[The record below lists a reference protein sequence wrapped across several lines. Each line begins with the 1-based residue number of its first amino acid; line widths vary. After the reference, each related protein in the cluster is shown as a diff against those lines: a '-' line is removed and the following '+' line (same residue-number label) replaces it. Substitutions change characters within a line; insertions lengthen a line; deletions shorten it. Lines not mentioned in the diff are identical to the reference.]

1 MCNTSRRFLINFP
14 RCFPKAQPLALAISL
29 ALTGGLP
36 AVVYAQTPASVEQ
49 NQLLDFNL
57 PSAPLSQTLLQIGRI
72 AGVVITLNAELVK
85 DKTAPAVQGKL
96 SAEQALQRALTGTGL
111 ELAKGD
117 VGYTVRPIKNKGFL
131 PVVRVSADQ
140 FSDVT
145 EGSGSYTASVA
156 TTATGLALSPRETP
170 QTVSVV
176 TRTQIDDQGLYNLPA
191 VLQQAPGVNRE
202 QHDSERYTMFAR
214 GFEIGNYLV
223 DGLPVSSY
231 PSGAY
236 GLLYQSQMDM
246 VAFDRVEIVKGANGL
261 MRGAGQPSASVNLIH
276 KRPTRDTQVKL
287 QGSLG
292 SWDMQRLE
300 GDVSGALNESAS
312 IRARLAAAGENKDSF
327 IDRYHRRNTT
337 AFGVIE
343 ADLSQQT
350 LLSVKANYFR
360 NHVDGVPFGGAV
372 PMFYSDGA
380 RIDLPGTW
388 SQVPEWANWD
398 TKSSTL
404 SADIE
409 HNFNAD
415 WKARIAYNHQRSDS
429 ALEGIVWE
437 GYVKQDG
444 SGSFA
449 WRDENLDE
457 SRRDALNINLSG
469 QFSWRDLPHDLM
481 FGLNRV
487 DSKAIDDNYYD
498 WDGYAPDDF
507 FSEAAQL
514 PRLTRAERVWANSV
528 DAHVVETAGY
538 AVARLRATEDLSFVV
553 GTRLSNWSTDRID
566 IDRLEEPAAQTKSG
580 YDHDNIASPYFGVVW
595 DLNENFSLYSSYTDI
610 FTPQSYRDFQG
621 DLLGPVEGEAFEAGI
636 KGEFFDQR
644 LNAAFAAFRIEQDN
658 LGEDTGE
665 RLDGEPIYIGIE
677 GAVATGVELELSGEL
692 SPGWQI
698 NGGISHHDIEDAA
711 GNAVLTAS
719 PTASAKLFTTY
730 RLPAWNRLTLGGG
743 IRWQDKTWKDKVGPN
758 NDGIPGTIDD
768 RLEQSSYNLVDLM
781 ANYDLSDEAALTLNI
796 NNLFDKEYLT
806 AFRQGSQ
813 YGSPRAVSVTF
824 RYRL

>member
-1 MCNTSRRFLINFP
+1 MRNPSRYFRLHFP
-14 RCFPKAQPLALAISL
+14 IRPLTFAMSL
-29 ALTGGLP
+29 ALLGGLP
-36 AVVYAQTPASVEQ
+36 TVAFAQPPTNAEQ

-57 PSAPLSQTLLQIGRI
+57 PAAPLSHSLLQIGRI
-72 AGVVITLNAELVK
+72 AGVVITVNAELVK
-85 DKTAPAVQGKL
+85 DKNSPAVQGKL
-96 SAEQALQRALTGTGL
+96 TAEQALQRVLVGTGL

-117 VGYTVRPIKNKGFL
+117 VGYTLRPIKNKGFL
-131 PVVRVSADQ
+131 PSVRVSADKLGAI
-140 FSDVT
+140 T
-145 EGSGSYTASVA
+145 EGTGSYTSGVA

-176 TRTQIDDQGLYNLPA
+176 TRAQIEDQGLFNLPA
-191 VLQQAPGVNRE
+191 VLQQAPGINRE

-276 KRPTRDTQVKL
+276 KRPTRDTQVQL
-287 QGSLG
+287 QGTLG

-312 IRARLAAAGENKDSF
+312 IRGRLAAAGENKDSF

-360 NHVDGVPFGGAV
+360 NHVDDVPFGGAV
-372 PMFYSDGA
+372 PMFYSDGS
-380 RIDLPGTW
+380 RIDLPNTW

-404 SADIE
+404 SADLE
-409 HNFNAD
+409 HSFNAD
-415 WKARIAYNHQRSDS
+415 WKARLAYNHQRSDS

-437 GYVKQDG
+437 GYVNQDG
-444 SGSFA
+444 SGAFA

-469 QFSWRDLPHDLM
+469 QFLWRDLRHDLM

-514 PRLTRAERVWANSV
+514 PQLTRTERVWENSV

-538 AVARLRATEDLSFVV
+538 AVARLRASEDLSFIV

-566 IDRLEEPAAQTKSG
+566 IDRLEEPAPQTKSE
-580 YDHDNIASPYFGVVW
+580 YDHDNIASPYIGVVW
-595 DLNENFSLYSSYTDI
+595 DINQTFSLYTSYTDI
-610 FTPQSYRDFQG
+610 FTPQSYRDYQG
-621 DLLGPVEGEAFEAGI
+621 DLLGPIEGDAVEAGI

-644 LNAAFAAFRIEQDN
+644 LNATLAAFRIEQDN

-677 GAVATGVELELSGEL
+677 GAVATGIELELSGEL
-692 SPGWQI
+692 HPGWQI
-698 NGGISHHDIEDAA
+698 NGGISHHDIEDAD

-719 PTASAKLFTTY
+719 PTSSAKLFTTY
-730 RLPAWNRLTLGGG
+730 RVPALNRLVLGGG

-758 NDGIPGTIDD
+758 KDGIAGTPDD
-768 RLEQSSYNLVDLM
+768 RLEQGSYSVLDLM
-781 ANYDLSDEAALTLNI
+781 ASYDFTDAASLTLNI
-796 NNLFDKEYLT
+796 NNLFDEEYLT

-813 YGSPRAVSVTF
+813 YGSPRQLNATF
-824 RYRL
+824 RYRF